1 MEEIK
6 ITLYGR
12 PITKKNSSQII
23 FDRKNNRPMLIQSKQ
38 YRHYEK
44 DCLKQISG
52 RHKLELD
59 RPCNVG
65 VLYYMPTKHRVD
77 LVNLLE
83 GTCDILVAA
92 KVLKDDNSK
101 IIVSHDGSRVLYDKE
116 NPRAVITIRLE
127 KGKGYEPE
135 DND

>member
-1 MEEIK
+1 MEEMT

-23 FDRKNNRPMLIQSKQ
+23 FDRKNKRHIPIPSEQ

-59 RPCNVG
+59 RPCNVE

-92 KVLKDDNSK
+92 GVLKDDNSQ

-116 NPRAVITIRLE
+116 NPRAVITIR
-127 KGKGYEPE
+127 PE
-135 DND
+135 GRKEHGIL